1 MKTKLRF
8 LSLILAIVMC
18 FSMLVACSDDEEK
31 KGKKETEKTE
41 ETDKSNEKEE
51 GKKPFVKVDPEKDP
65 HGAVAGAFTLLG
77 ESYGGKL
84 SDVSAVLEKAASD
97 TGSYDFEFEMDGVEA
112 GVSAVVDTKN
122 ALTSATVKAG
132 YEGFSAKANLWLG
145 DDVVLQIPALLGDDA
160 YGLKISTIE
169 NDLNKSPLLEA
180 MGFES
185 VDEMLEDLAEEF
197 EAEVGFGLDEFIE
210 AFGTL
215 FDTAAAE
222 KAGED
227 FGKTIS
233 EAAREIKADVA
244 AEKIGDKDGYKITFT
259 VTPQNVKPIVEA
271 YFAYYKDLYGSLLA
285 LTGADIDDSLEEA
298 LNSLDEAEGE
308 EISFDVYLY
317 KDSGKLAG
325 LEFEFSESYEDEEE
339 DYSYSSDESYKIEFS
354 DDEIKLNVK
363 NNSDSTYYTS
373 SIETVL
379 TYKAVNKDG
388 KTGFEIEG
396 ENKSEYVSK
405 GEDTNDTYDNVNN
418 ISFSFIKDK
427 DGKFTLKGVA
437 DEEDVFTA
445 KGTFK
450 CDDKSVEI
458 GIDSIEVEGEEV
470 DFTAS
475 LTVKAG
481 GKVEKTPEYTNL
493 LSMTE
498 ADFEE
503 LAETAQNSKLYQEIE
518 ELYESIVNSDDFFDD
533 EYFDDEYFDDEYF
546 DDEYFDDEYFDDEY
560 FDDEYYDDEYYF

>member
-1 MKTKLRF
+1 MTYIEFFDQDPLLNVAACLAKTPARVVFIGSDRKKMEAHALR
-8 LSLILAIVMC
+8 
-18 FSMLVACSDDEEK
+18 
-31 KGKKETEKTE
+31 
-41 ETDKSNEKEE
+41 
-51 GKKPFVKVDPEKDP
+51 
-65 HGAVAGAFTLLG
+65 
-77 ESYGGKL
+77 YGKL
-84 SDVSAVLEKAASD
+84 LADRGQEI
-97 TGSYDFEFEMDGVEA
+97 EFV
-112 GVSAVVDTKN
+112 TKSVN
-122 ALTSATVKAG
+122 
-132 YEGFSAKANLWLG
+132 
-145 DDVVLQIPALLGDDA
+145 Q
-160 YGLKISTIE
+160 
-169 NDLNKSPLLEA
+169 NDLSAL
-180 MGFES
+180 
-185 VDEMLEDLAEEF
+185 VDALEDYRTVALRHAE
-197 EAEVGFGLDEFIE
+197 
-210 AFGTL
+210 
-215 FDTAAAE
+215 
-222 KAGED
+222 
-227 FGKTIS
+227 
-233 EAAREIKADVA
+233 
-244 AEKIGDKDGYKITFT
+244 
-259 VTPQNVKPIVEA
+259 
-271 YFAYYKDLYGSLLA
+271 
-285 LTGADIDDSLEEA
+285 
-298 LNSLDEAEGE
+298 
-308 EISFDVYLY
+308 
-317 KDSGKLAG
+317 SGKLAG
-325 LEFEFSESYEDEEE
+325 LEFEFSESYEDEED
-339 DYSYSSDESYKIEFS
+339 DYSYSSDESFKIEFF

-373 SIETVL
+373 STETVL

-396 ENKSEYVSK
+396 ENKSEYVGK
-405 GEDTNDTYDNVNN
+405 GEETDETYDNVNN
-418 ISFSFIKDK
+418 IFFSFIKDK

-546 DDEYFDDEYFDDEY
+546 DDEYYDDEY